1 MPAAYQYI
9 ENEQALINTLI
20 EMQTGQPQNAP
31 LCIDLEWDSHD
42 AEKPISLLQFST
54 AVTGPCVID
63 DYLLKRRQPAV
74 DCLTLRLDASLQTL
88 GEMISSSTLVTV
100 LHDAT
105 QDEVVLRKRGV
116 AIGRC
121 FDTSVAHYV
130 LTGEHLKS
138 LDHVLQRWLGV
149 VLDPEVG
156 RIMKGRMRQQHFW
169 TSRPLDAQCREYA
182 ARDVRHLPALYA
194 TLMQEATRR
203 DVVDEIYRLSAFPRP
218 TAAAEKLATAI
229 AFGQLLKADLALR
242 ERCGDKTGFGS
253 AFAEWKD
260 AEAAACRRRRGNHS
274 DILQLL
280 KQMRPNKLRQNG
292 LLRMSIEGQVI
303 AFHDVDAD
311 ASDRAANVAYA
322 VARLEEERARIEADK
337 GGVELSACTFAE
349 TVPLGTEVT
358 RQLVARNVGVT
369 PVELVSVK
377 LLKQRAA
384 SNAHS
389 TNFALREPLP
399 PLGPIP
405 PGGVRT
411 ITLACQPLSAGML
424 RDVLSVNFSSFSIG
438 RYLEARAG
446 DAAMLDL
453 LKPTAPFQ
461 RRRKNFRREP
471 EHQLDIEP
479 APREASGGA
488 GADAP
493 DIAQRQGPRLLFYN
507 IDPSWSRQLRP
518 GGNGGAVLEE
528 GNQRMRT
535 LLASEEGEY
544 IALTH
549 YRAHFARLLWAEEE
563 QLHADLTEFDFV
575 QSGRGRA
582 RLEFR
587 GGMHWLTVPGLA
599 ENRPSVL
606 RGDKVR
612 ARLPDDPGH
621 RRSEG
626 VATAIERE
634 RVGLRFGAGF
644 NGRYIAGLAV
654 DVWFMLPRMGLRLF
668 HQGLELAA
676 KRTDGQSQLRA
687 SILFPEP
694 ADIASG
700 RLASPRN
707 LVPQPLFDRTLNA
720 EQVAAV
726 RNMCGG
732 SARRVPYLLF
742 GPPGTGKTTT
752 LVEAVLQMATKLNP
766 SVPPYDRFRVLVAT
780 PTNTAADFICKK
792 LAGRLNK
799 AQMLRLVAYSR
810 ARSAVLESGGEQVV
824 DCSNWDAS
832 EKAFVM
838 PGLDALA
845 KPCVLVATL
854 TMASKLYNQGVP
866 RGHFDIICIDEGGQA
881 VEPEAIGPVAGL
893 LGADGQLIVAGDP
906 RQLGPVIH
914 HSLAKEHGLGMSYLE
929 RLMERPLYAPAVGAD
944 GQLHYDQR
952 VITKLLDNYRSHAL
966 LLALPNRLFYD
977 DELRPRADPML
988 ANCCLRW
995 EGLPNPSA
1003 PILFDGLVGKN
1014 EREETSPSW
1023 FNNDEAVQVLAHVK
1037 DLLRTRRLPIRPAD
1051 IGVIT
1056 PYNKQVD
1063 RIRRALRAEG
1073 EFDLRD
1079 IKVGSTELFQGQ
1091 ERKVI
1096 IISTVRSSTDHL
1108 QLSFDKR
1115 HHLGFLDNPKR
1126 FNVAITRA
1134 MALLIVVG
1142 NPHVLA
1148 LDAHW
1153 RALIKHCVDHH
1164 AYRGEPPPSLEG
1176 DGGGGGNGVLLAHV
1190 LAGDAEELLRPSPTE
1205 EVEAS
1210 ERMQQ
1215 EGMEMPV
1222 HE

>member
-1 MPAAYQYI
+1 MPATYQYV
-9 ENEQALINTLI
+9 ENEQALIDALI
-20 EMQTGQPQNAP
+20 EMQTVRPENAP

-42 AEKPISLLQFST
+42 VRKPVSLLQYST
-54 AVTGPCVID
+54 AVTGPCVVD
-63 DYLLKRRQPAV
+63 DHQLKRRQPAI
-74 DCLTLRLDASLQTL
+74 DCLTLRPNVRLQTL

-105 QDEVVLRKRGV
+105 QDAVVLGNRRV

-121 FDTSVAHYV
+121 FDTSVAHFV
-130 LTGEHLKS
+130 LTGELQKS

-149 VLDPEVG
+149 VIDPELG
-156 RIMKGRMRQQHFW
+156 RIMKRRMRQQHFW
-169 TSRPLDAQCREYA
+169 TSRPLDAKSLEYA
-182 ARDVRHLPALYA
+182 ACDVRHLPRLYA

-203 DVVDEIYRLSAFPRP
+203 GAVDEIYRLSAFPRP
-218 TAAAEKLATAI
+218 KAAAEKLATAI
-229 AFGQLLKADLALR
+229 AFGLLLKADLALR
-242 ERCGDKTGFGS
+242 ERCGDKTGFAS
-253 AFAEWKD
+253 AFGEWKD

-274 DILQLL
+274 DILQHL
-280 KQMRPNKLRQNG
+280 KQMRPSKLRQNG
-292 LLRMSIEGQVI
+292 LLRMSVEDRVI

-322 VARLEEERARIEADK
+322 AARVQEERARIEADK

-349 TVPLGTEVT
+349 TVPLSTEVT
-358 RQLVARNVGVT
+358 RQLVARNVGVA

-389 TNFALREPLP
+389 TNFALREPLA
-399 PLGPIP
+399 PLGPIA

-411 ITLACQPLSAGML
+411 ITLACQPRSAGML
-424 RDVLSVNFSSFSIG
+424 RDILSINFSSFSIG

-453 LKPTAPFQ
+453 LKPKAPFQ
-461 RRRKNFRREP
+461 PRSKKLRREP
-471 EHQLDIEP
+471 EHQLEIEP
-479 APREASGGA
+479 APREASG

-518 GGNGGAVLEE
+518 GGDGSAVLEE
-528 GNQRMRT
+528 GNEHMRT
-535 LLASEEGEY
+535 LLASKDEHS
-544 IALTH
+544 ALTH

-582 RLEFR
+582 RLEYR
-587 GGMHWLTVPGLA
+587 GGMHWLSVPGLA

-612 ARLPDDPGH
+612 ARLPDDPGN

-626 VATAIERE
+626 VAMAIERE
-634 RVGLRFGAGF
+634 RIGLRFGAGF
-644 NGRYIAGLAV
+644 NSRYVAGVAI
-654 DVWFMLPRMGLRLF
+654 DVWFVLPRMGMRLF
-668 HQGLELAA
+668 HQGLENAT

-700 RLASPRN
+700 LLASPRN
-707 LVPQPLFDRTLNA
+707 LVPHPLFDRTLNA
-720 EQVAAV
+720 EQVASV

-766 SVPPYDRFRVLVAT
+766 SAPPYNRFRILVVT

-792 LAGRLNK
+792 LTGRLNK

-810 ARSAVLESGGEQVV
+810 ARSAVLESGGQRVV
-824 DCSNWDAS
+824 DCSNWDAG
-832 EKAFVM
+832 ENAFVM

-866 RGHFDIICIDEGGQA
+866 RGHFDVICIDEGGQA

-893 LGADGQLIVAGDP
+893 LGASGQLIVAGDP

-914 HSLAKEHGLGMSYLE
+914 HALAKEHGLGMSYLE
-929 RLMERPLYAPAVGAD
+929 RLMERPIYAPAVGTD
-944 GQLHYDQR
+944 GRLHYDQR

-977 DELRPRADPML
+977 NELRPRADPML
-988 ANCCLRW
+988 VDCCLRW

-1014 EREETSPSW
+1014 EREESSPSW

-1037 DLLRTRRLPIRPAD
+1037 DLLRTRRLPIRPED

-1063 RIRRALRAEG
+1063 RIRKALRAED

-1148 LDAHW
+1148 LDEHW
-1153 RALIKHCVDHH
+1153 RALIKYCVDHH

-1176 DGGGGGNGVLLAHV
+1176 DGGGGGNGVL
-1190 LAGDAEELLRPSPTE
+1190 AGDAEELLRPGPAD

-1210 ERMQQ
+1210 ERMQE